1 MDKPKSTRCPPGT
14 RKDPKT
20 GLCVPMTEDIKK
32 HKQSLRNKHKGVV
45 FDEEGNKVKPPN
57 LQRTKKNR
65 VPLKAEQ
72 KEEVKEAPKAEQK
85 ENKKKAKKPSEKKE
99 EAKPQAKKSDEKQK
113 RCPPGYER
121 NKKTGECEKKKVKP
135 SEKPDEKPRPKKV
148 VETSETDSENEDEE
162 KEAHVI
168 EEEIDPEAL
177 VEASI
182 DDPVEVVRL
191 SQSEETEV
199 VQGAV
204 DPVEENIIQLVLS
217 PPVEYE
223 VDERGEVKPS
233 MSSVTDDSSGPSSES
248 PSESPSGE
256 NSRTLDEDVI
266 KSELY
271 PTLDDPNFS
280 YKIAQRKEFD
290 DTKYDGSI
298 KNIKE
303 QANRLCNAPFE
314 LLPHQLFVR
323 NFLSF
328 QTPYNSLL
336 LYHGLGSGKT
346 CSAIGIAEEMRAYM
360 KQMGI
365 TKRIIIVAS
374 PNVQDNFR
382 LQLFD
387 ERRLEQLP
395 DGTWNLNT
403 CIGNSLIKEIN
414 PTNLQGLTRDRIIA
428 QIRSLINNFYVFM
441 GNKGEFANYIRKAI
455 SIPADAG
462 YTQEEAALMREKKI
476 KAHFNNRLVILDE
489 IHNSRISDANKTKLT
504 SVLLNEIAKKSDN
517 MRLLLLSATPM
528 YNSYNEII
536 WLVNLLNANDKRP
549 AIKVDQV
556 FQPDGDWIRGPNGE
570 EIGKDV
576 LIRKLT
582 GYVSYVRGENP
593 YVFPYR
599 IYPEIFDPE
608 RVFITESNQYPTR
621 QMNQAPIVDPLQ
633 FIPVYKNEI
642 GSYQA
647 QGYQAIID
655 YLGLKSTVAVDKNGK
670 ERAMPTFENMESFGY
685 TLLMAPLESLII
697 VYPNPVLDK
706 LIAGQPKGLTE
717 SAKKEMIKSMIGKGG
732 LMANLKFSRSEK
744 PIPRRYDYEYKPKT
758 KTAYGDIFAPENIGK
773 YSAKIA
779 NICDIIR
786 RPSSGIILIYSQFID
801 GGLVPMALALES
813 MGFSR
818 YASTPDHNRN
828 LFKHSVDPVDA
839 LTMEPKKKGA
849 RGVARYV
856 MITGEKD
863 FSQNN
868 NDDLKFVTNKSNA
881 DGSQVKVILISMAAS
896 EGLDF
901 KNIRQIHILEPW
913 YNMNRIEQII
923 GRGVRNLSH
932 CDLEFEDRNVEIYLH
947 GTSLD
952 RDEEAADM
960 YVYRSAEKK
969 AVMIGRVT
977 RVMKETAVDC
987 QLNIGQTNF
996 SEKKLLAEVANQSI
1010 EIRLSSRGDELIPFR
1025 VGDKPRTE
1033 VCDYMADCEFKC
1045 KKPVGPVDKKIIK
1058 NTYDENFIKNNSV
1071 VIMKKIRD
1079 LFMERMVY
1087 RRDHLIS
1094 AINFI
1099 KKYPIE
1105 HIYYALTR
1113 FVQNKFEGLV
1123 DKYGRSGYLIS
1134 RGEYY
1139 AFQPNE
1145 IMDETISVYERTV
1158 PVDYKPGSL
1167 RLELPKEFKPPAIEE
1182 SVLDGRNGE
1191 AEAKPEN
1198 GLTGEPSVAPSEA
1211 DAPSAKPSA
1220 SYEELMNHLKSVVQ
1234 RMIKKD
1240 LSVKATDSDWYNHAN
1255 KIVPELLT
1263 VHGIKSDLISKY
1275 VIFHFLDKLTLADKL
1290 VFVTRL
1296 YNGSPPSK
1304 NAYETIVRLY
1314 FDELV
1319 MKVEEFGELK
1329 TGVVLADGE
1338 VNRLFVKDE
1347 ENHWFL
1353 AQFTDERLFEGVRKD
1368 RLVLPIEKINKTE
1381 IGFMH
1386 PFKGKDIVFKTKDVT
1401 QKRNNKGA
1409 KCTDSS
1415 KMMIAG
1421 KIAAIMG
1428 EPGLYK
1434 STDIERP
1441 ELCVL
1446 LEILMRWKTEA
1457 TNTIYFFGPER
1468 TNEMKVVNL
1477 RV

>member
-1 MDKPKSTRCPPGT
+1 
-14 RKDPKT
+14 
-20 GLCVPMTEDIKK
+20 
-32 HKQSLRNKHKGVV
+32 
-45 FDEEGNKVKPPN
+45 
-57 LQRTKKNR
+57 
-65 VPLKAEQ
+65 
-72 KEEVKEAPKAEQK
+72 
-85 ENKKKAKKPSEKKE
+85 
-99 EAKPQAKKSDEKQK
+99 
-113 RCPPGYER
+113 
-121 NKKTGECEKKKVKP
+121 
-135 SEKPDEKPRPKKV
+135 
-148 VETSETDSENEDEE
+148 
-162 KEAHVI
+162 
-168 EEEIDPEAL
+168 
-177 VEASI
+177 
-182 DDPVEVVRL
+182 
-191 SQSEETEV
+191 
-199 VQGAV
+199 
-204 DPVEENIIQLVLS
+204 
-217 PPVEYE
+217 
-223 VDERGEVKPS
+223 
-233 MSSVTDDSSGPSSES
+233 
-248 PSESPSGE
+248 
-256 NSRTLDEDVI
+256 
-266 KSELY
+266 
-271 PTLDDPNFS
+271 
-280 YKIAQRKEFD
+280 
-290 DTKYDGSI
+290 
-298 KNIKE
+298 
-303 QANRLCNAPFE
+303 
-314 LLPHQLFVR
+314 
-323 NFLSF
+323 
-328 QTPYNSLL
+328 
-336 LYHGLGSGKT
+336 
-346 CSAIGIAEEMRAYM
+346 MRAYM

-387 ERRLEQLP
+387 ERKLEQLP

-403 CIGNSLIKEIN
+403 CIGNSLLNEIN
-414 PTNLQGLTRDRIIA
+414 PTNLQGLTRDKIIA

-441 GNKGEFANYIRKAI
+441 GNKGEFANYIRKSI

-462 YTQEEAALMREKKI
+462 YSIEEANLMREKKI

-556 FQPDGDWIRGPNGE
+556 FQSDGDWIKGPNGE

-576 LIRKLT
+576 LIRKLS

-599 IYPEIFDPE
+599 IYPEIFDPD
-608 RVFITESNQYPTR
+608 RVFITNGNYPTR
-621 QMNQAPIVDPLQ
+621 QMNQAPITDPLQ
-633 FIPVYKNEI
+633 FIHVYKNEI

-647 QGYQAIID
+647 KGYQAIID
-655 YLGLKSTVAVDKNGK
+655 YLGLKSAIAVDKNGK

-697 VYPNPVLDK
+697 VYPNLVLDK
-706 LIAGQPKGLTE
+706 LVEGRSNGLSE
-717 SAKKEMIKSMIGKGG
+717 AAKKEMIKSMIGKGG
-732 LMANLKFSRSEK
+732 LMANLKFNRTEK
-744 PIPRRYDYEYKPKT
+744 PVPKRYDYEYKPKT
-758 KTAYGDIFAPENIGK
+758 KSTYGDIFSPENIGK

-849 RGVARYV
+849 RGLAKYV

-868 NDDLKFVTNKSNA
+868 NDDLKYATNKTTA

-969 AVMIGRVT
+969 AVQIGRVT
-977 RVMKETAVDC
+977 RVLKETAVDC

-996 SEKKLLAEVANQSI
+996 SEQKLLAEVANQSI

-1045 KKPVGPVDKKIIK
+1045 KKSEGVVQRSIIK

-1158 PVDYKPGSL
+1158 PVDYKLGSL
-1167 RLELPKEFKPPAIEE
+1167 RLEVPKEFKPLPEPVVEKADNGPQLE
-1182 SVLDGRNGE
+1182 SE
-1191 AEAKPEN
+1191 AEGK
-1198 GLTGEPSVAPSEA
+1198 GIQREPSVGPSEA
-1211 DAPSAKPSA
+1211 AVVKPSA
-1220 SYEELMNHLKSVVQ
+1220 SYEELMSHLKSVVQ

-1255 KIVPELLT
+1255 KIVPELLS
-1263 VHGIKSDLISKY
+1263 VHGMKSELINKY
-1275 VIFHFLDKLTLADKL
+1275 VIFHFLDKLSMADKL
-1290 VFVTRL
+1290 VFVSRL
-1296 YNGSPPSK
+1296 YGGSPPGK
-1304 NAYETIVRLY
+1304 NAYETIARLY

-1319 MKVEEFGELK
+1319 IEVEEFGETK

-1338 VNRLFVKDE
+1338 VNRLFIKDE
-1347 ENHWFL
+1347 ENHWVI
-1353 AQFTDERLFEGVRKD
+1353 AQFTDERLFEGVRKA
-1368 RLVLPIEKINKTE
+1368 RLVLPIERINRTE

-1421 KIAAIMG
+1421 KIAGIMG

-1446 LEILMRWKTEA
+1446 LELLLRWKSEA
-1457 TNTIYFFGPER
+1457 TDTIYFFGPER

-1477 RV
+1477 RI

>member
-20 GLCVPMTEDIKK
+20 GECVPMTEDIKK

-45 FDEEGNKVKPPN
+45 LDPEGNKVKPPKR
-57 LQRTKKNR
+57 QRTKKNMNA
-65 VPLKAEQ
+65 LKVEQ
-72 KEEVKEAPKAEQK
+72 KEEAKEAPKVEQK
-85 ENKKKAKKPSEKKE
+85 ENKKEAKNPKKE
-99 EAKPQAKKSDEKQK
+99 ESKPAQKPK

-121 NKKTGECEKKKVKP
+121 NKKTGECDKKKVNP
-135 SEKPDEKPRPKKV
+135 SEIPKSRPV
-148 VETSETDSENEDEE
+148 VESSETDSENEEEE
-162 KEAHVI
+162 KV
-168 EEEIDPEAL
+168 EEVPVVEEDVDAEAL

-182 DDPVEVVRL
+182 EDPEEVVRS
-191 SQSEETEV
+191 SQSLSSIEEEAEEKADV
-199 VQGAV
+199 VQ
-204 DPVEENIIQLVLS
+204 LVPS
-217 PPVEYE
+217 ESIDYE
-223 VDERGEVKPS
+223 VNESGELKPS
-233 MSSVTDDSSGPSSES
+233 MSSVQDDSSESSSGSPSSS
-248 PSESPSGE
+248 S
-256 NSRTLDEDVI
+256 SRTVGEDVI
-266 KSELY
+266 KNELY

-280 YKIAQRKEFD
+280 HKIAQRKEFA

-346 CSAIGIAEEMRAYM
+346 CSAIGIAEEMRSYM

-462 YTQEEAALMREKKI
+462 YTQEEANLMREKKI

-599 IYPEIFDPE
+599 IYPEIFDPD
-608 RVFITESNQYPTR
+608 RMFIKPNSIEDAQGSRSDGTYPTR

-633 FIPVYKNEI
+633 FIPVYKNGI
-642 GSYQA
+642 GAYQA

-655 YLGLKSTVAVDKNGK
+655 YLGLKSAVAVDKNGK

-697 VYPNPVLDK
+697 VYPNPVLDR
-706 LIAGQPKGLTE
+706 LVDGSKGLTE
-717 SAKKEMIKSMIGKGG
+717 AAKKEMIKSMIGKGG
-732 LMANLKFSRSEK
+732 LTTNLKFTRSEK
-744 PIPRRYDYEYKPKT
+744 PVPRRYDYEYKPKT
-758 KTAYGDIFAPENIGK
+758 KSAYGDIFAPENIGK

-779 NICDIIR
+779 NICDIVR

-839 LTMEPKKKGA
+839 ITMEPRKKGA

-868 NDDLKFVTNKSNA
+868 NDDLKYATNKSNA

-969 AVMIGRVT
+969 AVQIGRVT
-977 RVMKETAVDC
+977 RVLKETAVDC

-1045 KKPVGPVDKKIIK
+1045 KKPVGVVHRSIIK

-1113 FVQNKFEGLV
+1113 FVQNKFEGLT

-1167 RLELPKEFKPPAIEE
+1167 RLELPKEFKPLAVEE
-1182 SVLDGRNGE
+1182 PILEDETEGE
-1191 AEAKPEN
+1191 GGPRA
-1198 GLTGEPSVAPSEA
+1198 EPSVGPSEA
-1211 DAPSAKPSA
+1211 VAPKPSA

-1263 VHGIKSDLISKY
+1263 VHGMKSELISKY
-1275 VIFHFLDKLTLADKL
+1275 VIFHFLDKLSMADKL

-1296 YNGSPPSK
+1296 YGRGAKPGK

-1314 FDELV
+1314 FDDLV
-1319 MKVEEFGELK
+1319 MEVEEMGEIK
-1329 TGVVLADGE
+1329 QGVVLADGE

-1347 ENHWFL
+1347 ENQWVISK
-1353 AQFTDERLFEGVRKD
+1353 FTDERLFEGVRKA
-1368 RLVLPIEKINKTE
+1368 RLVLPIERINKTE

-1386 PFKGKDIVFKTKDVT
+1386 PFKGKEIVFKTKDVT

-1421 KIAAIMG
+1421 KIAGIMG

-1446 LEILMRWKTEA
+1446 LELLLRWKTEA
-1457 TNTIYFFGPER
+1457 TDTIYFFGPER

-1477 RV
+1477 RI

>member
-1 MDKPKSTRCPPGT
+1 M
-14 RKDPKT
+14 
-20 GLCVPMTEDIKK
+20 
-32 HKQSLRNKHKGVV
+32 
-45 FDEEGNKVKPPN
+45 
-57 LQRTKKNR
+57 
-65 VPLKAEQ
+65 
-72 KEEVKEAPKAEQK
+72 
-85 ENKKKAKKPSEKKE
+85 
-99 EAKPQAKKSDEKQK
+99 
-113 RCPPGYER
+113 
-121 NKKTGECEKKKVKP
+121 
-135 SEKPDEKPRPKKV
+135 
-148 VETSETDSENEDEE
+148 
-162 KEAHVI
+162 
-168 EEEIDPEAL
+168 
-177 VEASI
+177 
-182 DDPVEVVRL
+182 
-191 SQSEETEV
+191 
-199 VQGAV
+199 
-204 DPVEENIIQLVLS
+204 
-217 PPVEYE
+217 
-223 VDERGEVKPS
+223 
-233 MSSVTDDSSGPSSES
+233 
-248 PSESPSGE
+248 
-256 NSRTLDEDVI
+256 
-266 KSELY
+266 
-271 PTLDDPNFS
+271 
-280 YKIAQRKEFD
+280 
-290 DTKYDGSI
+290 
-298 KNIKE
+298 
-303 QANRLCNAPFE
+303 
-314 LLPHQLFVR
+314 
-323 NFLSF
+323 
-328 QTPYNSLL
+328 
-336 LYHGLGSGKT
+336 
-346 CSAIGIAEEMRAYM
+346 
-360 KQMGI
+360 
-365 TKRIIIVAS
+365 
-374 PNVQDNFR
+374 
-382 LQLFD
+382 
-387 ERRLEQLP
+387 
-395 DGTWNLNT
+395 
-403 CIGNSLIKEIN
+403 
-414 PTNLQGLTRDRIIA
+414 
-428 QIRSLINNFYVFM
+428 
-441 GNKGEFANYIRKAI
+441 
-455 SIPADAG
+455 
-462 YTQEEAALMREKKI
+462 
-476 KAHFNNRLVILDE
+476 
-489 IHNSRISDANKTKLT
+489 
-504 SVLLNEIAKKSDN
+504 
-517 MRLLLLSATPM
+517 
-528 YNSYNEII
+528 
-536 WLVNLLNANDKRP
+536 
-549 AIKVDQV
+549 
-556 FQPDGDWIRGPNGE
+556 
-570 EIGKDV
+570 
-576 LIRKLT
+576 
-582 GYVSYVRGENP
+582 
-593 YVFPYR
+593 
-599 IYPEIFDPE
+599 
-608 RVFITESNQYPTR
+608 
-621 QMNQAPIVDPLQ
+621 
-633 FIPVYKNEI
+633 
-642 GSYQA
+642 
-647 QGYQAIID
+647 D

-706 LIAGQPKGLTE
+706 LVTGSKDSTE
-717 SAKKEMIKSMIGKGG
+717 AAKKEMIKSMIGKGG
-732 LMANLKFSRSEK
+732 LMANLKFTRSEK
-744 PIPRRYDYEYKPKT
+744 PVPKRYDYEYKPKT
-758 KTAYGDIFAPENIGK
+758 KATYGDIFAPENIGK

-779 NICDIIR
+779 NICNIVR

-818 YASTPDHNRN
+818 YASTADHNRN

-839 LTMEPKKKGA
+839 ITMEPKKKGA

-868 NDDLKFVTNKSNA
+868 NDDLKYATNKSNA

-947 GTSLD
+947 GTSLA

-977 RVMKETAVDC
+977 RVLKETAVDC

-996 SEKKLLAEVANQSI
+996 TEKKLLEEVANQSI

-1045 KKPVGPVDKKIIK
+1045 KKPEGVVHRSIIK

-1113 FVQNKFEGLV
+1113 FVQNKFEGLI

-1139 AFQPNE
+1139 AFQPSE

-1158 PVDYKPGSL
+1158 PVDYKPVSL
-1167 RLELPKEFKPPAIEE
+1167 KLELPKEFKPVAIEE
-1182 SVLDGRNGE
+1182 LVLENEKADEGE
-1191 AEAKPEN
+1191 
-1198 GLTGEPSVAPSEA
+1198 LREPSVGPSISQSIG
-1211 DAPSAKPSA
+1211 PSVGQSIGPPVKLSA
-1220 SYEELMNHLKSVVQ
+1220 SYEELMSQLKSVVQ

-1263 VHGIKSDLISKY
+1263 VHGMKSELISKY

-1290 VFVTRL
+1290 VFVSRL
-1296 YNGSPPSK
+1296 YNGEKPGK

-1314 FDELV
+1314 FDDLV
-1319 MKVEEFGELK
+1319 MEVVESGEVIQC
-1329 TGVVLADGE
+1329 VVLADGE
-1338 VNRLFVKDE
+1338 INRLFVKNE
-1347 ENHWFL
+1347 ENQWNP
-1353 AQFTDERLFEGVRKD
+1353 AQFTDERLFEGVRKE
-1368 RLVLPIEKINKTE
+1368 RLVLPIERINKTE

-1386 PFKGKDIVFKTKDVT
+1386 PFKGKEIVFKTKDVT

-1421 KIAAIMG
+1421 KIAGIMG

-1446 LEILMRWKTEA
+1446 LELLLRWKSEA
-1457 TNTIYFFGPER
+1457 TDTIYFFGPER

-1477 RV
+1477 RI

>member
-1 MDKPKSTRCPPGT
+1 
-14 RKDPKT
+14 
-20 GLCVPMTEDIKK
+20 
-32 HKQSLRNKHKGVV
+32 
-45 FDEEGNKVKPPN
+45 
-57 LQRTKKNR
+57 
-65 VPLKAEQ
+65 
-72 KEEVKEAPKAEQK
+72 
-85 ENKKKAKKPSEKKE
+85 
-99 EAKPQAKKSDEKQK
+99 
-113 RCPPGYER
+113 
-121 NKKTGECEKKKVKP
+121 
-135 SEKPDEKPRPKKV
+135 
-148 VETSETDSENEDEE
+148 
-162 KEAHVI
+162 
-168 EEEIDPEAL
+168 
-177 VEASI
+177 
-182 DDPVEVVRL
+182 
-191 SQSEETEV
+191 
-199 VQGAV
+199 
-204 DPVEENIIQLVLS
+204 
-217 PPVEYE
+217 
-223 VDERGEVKPS
+223 
-233 MSSVTDDSSGPSSES
+233 
-248 PSESPSGE
+248 
-256 NSRTLDEDVI
+256 
-266 KSELY
+266 
-271 PTLDDPNFS
+271 
-280 YKIAQRKEFD
+280 
-290 DTKYDGSI
+290 
-298 KNIKE
+298 
-303 QANRLCNAPFE
+303 
-314 LLPHQLFVR
+314 
-323 NFLSF
+323 
-328 QTPYNSLL
+328 
-336 LYHGLGSGKT
+336 
-346 CSAIGIAEEMRAYM
+346 
-360 KQMGI
+360 
-365 TKRIIIVAS
+365 
-374 PNVQDNFR
+374 
-382 LQLFD
+382 
-387 ERRLEQLP
+387 
-395 DGTWNLNT
+395 
-403 CIGNSLIKEIN
+403 
-414 PTNLQGLTRDRIIA
+414 
-428 QIRSLINNFYVFM
+428 
-441 GNKGEFANYIRKAI
+441 
-455 SIPADAG
+455 
-462 YTQEEAALMREKKI
+462 
-476 KAHFNNRLVILDE
+476 
-489 IHNSRISDANKTKLT
+489 
-504 SVLLNEIAKKSDN
+504 
-517 MRLLLLSATPM
+517 M
-528 YNSYNEII
+528 YNSYSEII

-582 GYVSYVRGENP
+582 GYISYVRGENP

-599 IYPEIFDPE
+599 IYPEVFDPA
-608 RVFITESNQYPTR
+608 RVFIENGKYPTR
-621 QMNQAPIVDPLQ
+621 QMNQAPISDPLQ

-642 GSYQA
+642 GAYQG

-706 LIAGQPKGLTE
+706 LVDGSKGATE
-717 SAKKEMIKSMIGKGG
+717 TTKKEMIKSMIGKGG
-732 LMANLKFSRSEK
+732 LMANLKFSRTEK

-758 KTAYGDIFAPENIGK
+758 KAAYGDIFAPENIGK

-786 RPSSGIILIYSQFID
+786 RPSSGIIIIYSQFID

-828 LFKHSVDPVDA
+828 LFKHSADPVDA
-839 LTMEPKKKGA
+839 ITMEPRKKGA
-849 RGVARYV
+849 KGVARYV

-969 AVMIGRVT
+969 AVQIGRVT
-977 RVMKETAVDC
+977 RVLKETAVDC

-996 SEKKLLAEVANQSI
+996 SEKKLLEEVANQSI

-1045 KKPVGPVDKKIIK
+1045 KKPVGVVHRSIIK

-1167 RLELPKEFKPPAIEE
+1167 KLELPKEFKPLAVAEPVLEE
-1182 SVLDGRNGE
+1182 AEDEGE
-1191 AEAKPEN
+1191 ARAESKREDGPERESSM
-1198 GLTGEPSVAPSEA
+1198 GPSEA
-1211 DAPSAKPSA
+1211 AAKPST

-1263 VHGIKSDLISKY
+1263 VHGMKSEFISKY
-1275 VIFHFLDKLTLADKL
+1275 VIFHFLDKLSMADKL

-1296 YNGSPPSK
+1296 YSRGAKPGK

-1314 FDELV
+1314 FNDLV
-1319 MKVEEFGELK
+1319 MEAEEMGEMK
-1329 TGVVLADGE
+1329 QGVVLADGE

-1347 ENHWFL
+1347 ENQWVL
-1353 AQFTDERLFEGVRKD
+1353 AQFTDERLFEDVRKE
-1368 RLVLPIEKINKTE
+1368 RLVLPLERINRTE

-1386 PFKGKDIVFKTKDVT
+1386 PFKGKEIVFKTKDVS

-1421 KIAAIMG
+1421 KIAGIMG

-1446 LEILMRWKTEA
+1446 LELLLRWKTEA
-1457 TNTIYFFGPER
+1457 TDTIYFFGPER

-1477 RV
+1477 RI